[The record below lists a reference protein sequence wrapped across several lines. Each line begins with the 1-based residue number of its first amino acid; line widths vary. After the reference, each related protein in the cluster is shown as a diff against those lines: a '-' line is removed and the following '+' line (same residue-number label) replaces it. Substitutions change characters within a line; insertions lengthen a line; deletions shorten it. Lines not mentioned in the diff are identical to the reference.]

1 MIYKFKKNIGHD
13 IVDKLQSVQYFYEG
27 SKNILVSILTIPSLS
42 INDEMLDKFVD
53 KYMNDYVMY
62 ELYKLQ
68 IESNYLHDLK
78 IALPYKEYSWIIDY
92 TSSNFTISVD
102 LTDDE
107 YNKIKEIIK
116 NYGYEEE

>member
-1 MIYKFKKNIGHD
+1 MTHEFKKNIGHD

-42 INDEMLDKFVD
+42 INDGMFDKFVD
-53 KYMNDYVMY
+53 KYMNDYVIY
-62 ELYKLQ
+62 ELYKLE
-68 IESNYLHDLK
+68 IEANYLHDLK
-78 IALPYKEYSWIIDY
+78 AALPYKEYTWLVDY
-92 TSSNFTISVD
+92 TTTNLAVSVD